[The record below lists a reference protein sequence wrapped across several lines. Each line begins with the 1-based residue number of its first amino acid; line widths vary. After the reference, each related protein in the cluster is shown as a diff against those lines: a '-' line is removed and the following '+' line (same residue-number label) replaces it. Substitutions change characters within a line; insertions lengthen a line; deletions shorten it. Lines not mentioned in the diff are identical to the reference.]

1 MINQQAFNGITQML
15 ACRFWL
21 NTFQLSS
28 SEVPVSKYKLRCQ
41 MRKSTETWETMETM
55 EMEKTQV
62 VDELEQEVSYTMINT
77 TNTMTGSTCT
87 CEREREG
94 GRGAR
99 KSQETCYDFPLNSDL
114 MPNRDFCS
122 WPPLG
127 DREIDGTGSSGSGG
141 A

>member
-1 MINQQAFNGITQML
+1 
-15 ACRFWL
+15 
-21 NTFQLSS
+21 
-28 SEVPVSKYKLRCQ
+28 
-41 MRKSTETWETMETM
+41 METM

-87 CEREREG
+87 CERERKRE
-94 GRGAR
+94 RERRAR

-127 DREIDGTGSSGSGG
+127 DREIDGTGGRG